1 MGETV
6 RGNMLCFV
14 SSNASKL
21 EEIKKLFASHHL
33 QVVCVKHKVN
43 EIQCLNMQDIIV
55 DKVKKAF
62 LQLKRPVFVEQ
73 TGLYIE
79 DFGGLPGGLT
89 EIMWD
94 TLGPEKFCDFFGNR
108 ENVNAKAVTVVGYC
122 DGKMVKSYEKT
133 MKGRIAPKPEG
144 NRGYQWDCIFI
155 PDGEHETVAI
165 LQEKKACGS
174 IRQRALEAF
183 LLDYVENTQ
192 NIGGGEAERFD

>member
-6 RGNMLCFV
+6 RKNMLCFV

-21 EEIKKLFASHHL
+21 EEIDKLFAEHNL
-33 QVVCVKHKVN
+33 EVACVCYKVN
-43 EIQCLNMQDIIV
+43 EIQCLQMKDIVV

-94 TLGPEKFCDFFGNR
+94 SLGPEKFCDFFGNR

-122 DGKMVKSYEKT
+122 DGKMVKTYEHT
-133 MKGRIAPKPEG
+133 MEGQIASKPLG
-144 NRGYQWDCIFI
+144 ARNHQWDCIFI
-155 PDGEHETVAI
+155 PAGQQKTVAT
-165 LQEKKACGS
+165 LRGENLCGS
-174 IRQRALEAF
+174 IRHEALVQF
-183 LLDYVENTQ
+183 LEDYEQ
-192 NIGGGEAERFD
+192 MAGGGEDEGTD